1 MCSFHILLVALLLV
15 RQLCEDRVEELS
27 RNALI
32 GEFEESG
39 IVCQQGTAATIRP
52 SRSSFREASRQKNV
66 LFSYTLQGLLL
77 VRQLCEDRV
86 EELSRNALIGEFEE
100 SGIGCFNL

>member
-1 MCSFHILLVALLLV
+1 MYRGGNSTRKIPVKEIARKLLLARYENFSIFLVALLLV

-39 IVCQQGTAATIRP
+39 IYFPKTAW
-52 SRSSFREASRQKNV
+52 F
-66 LFSYTLQGLLL
+66 GLTTHH
-77 VRQLCEDRV
+77 
-86 EELSRNALIGEFEE
+86 
-100 SGIGCFNL
+100 NLMYRGGNSTRKIPVKEIARKTSDTGS